1 VQRVEFLM
9 PPEELATFYF
19 DALEA
24 QGYVVA
30 SGSQPSSVEQL
41 AEIVSEGATSY
52 TLVFDGPGGIPLQLA
67 IGPSPIG
74 ATSTM
79 NINRYRSGSR

>member
-1 VQRVEFLM
+1 M

-52 TLVFDGPGGIPLQLA
+52 ALVFDGPGGIPLQLA